1 MRKRVLYVSNFA
13 FLKEKK
19 LYDSFTDACLEAEK
33 SLQISPATTAILTR
47 RALELA
53 VKWMY
58 SFDEGLT
65 LPYDDRLSA
74 LIHEQSFRDIIDGDL
89 FPLLRFTVKLGNV
102 AVHTNSTISRE
113 EAITSLRNLHQF
125 VSFIDYCYSADYTA
139 KPFDEDLLLSGDESR
154 KRKEEYQD
162 LYEKLS
168 AKDRK
173 LEDIIAENEKLRK
186 QLTKTRIHNQEEKV
200 YDFQV
205 DDISEYETRKRYI
218 DVDLKLAGWTF
229 GRDILVEYKVT
240 GMPNR
245 DGVGY
250 VDYVLF
256 GDNGKPLALVEA
268 KRTSVNVNQGKQ
280 QAKLYADCLE
290 KMHGQRPIIFLTNGF
305 ESRIWD
311 DTEYPD
317 RNVSGVYSKPDLVK
331 LIERRQLRRPLQNIE
346 IKDDITNRTYQKE
359 AIINVC
365 EAFESKQRNAL
376 LVMATGSGKTR
387 VSISIVDVLVRHNW
401 VKNVLFL
408 ADRRELVRQAKNS
421 FNNLVPSLSLCNLL
435 EDKESPELS
444 RVVFSTYQTMM
455 NAIDGTK
462 REDGKTL
469 FTPGH
474 FDLIIIDES
483 HRSIYK
489 KYKAIFEYF
498 DSLLIGLTATPK
510 DEIDMNTYEIFGL
523 ETGNPTFAY
532 ELEEAIAEGYLV
544 DYRTIESISKFM
556 EEGIYYDD
564 LSEEEKERYEETFD
578 EEETF
583 SDFISGSAL
592 NEWLFNNDTV
602 DHVLNELMEKGIK
615 VAGGDR
621 IGKTIIFAKN
631 AKHAEH
637 IVERFNHLY
646 PHYGGKFC
654 QQIDYSI
661 KYAHSIIDDFKI
673 KDSEPHIAVSV
684 DMLDTGID
692 VPEVVNIV
700 FFKKVR
706 SKTKFWQ
713 MIGRGTRLCQDL
725 FGPGEDK
732 QYFLIFDFL
741 GNFEFFRENPK
752 GIEGSAVISLT
763 ERLFH
768 LKVDI
773 VRELQSLDY
782 QEEPYISH
790 RNRLVDELLNSVRQ
804 LNEENFQVRMKN
816 KYVHQFQNRDSWE
829 ALTMNDIRALKGEVA
844 PLIIPDDDDEMA
856 KRFDNVMYTIELAHL
871 TAQKAAKPIRAVV
884 STAEKLSE
892 IGTIPKINE
901 NRNVLTRV
909 QSTEFWDETDIFEL
923 EEVRKVMRELVQ
935 FLEKEARKTYYTD
948 FKDTFS
954 VISDAA
960 PIYGSND
967 LRNYQKRVNQYL
979 KKHVDE
985 LPIYKLRHNKPL
997 TKDDV
1002 AFLEN
1007 VLWQELGTR
1016 EEYEKE
1022 YGDTPITR
1030 LVRQIVGLDRGAV
1043 NEAFSKFL
1051 SEERLNAQQIKFVRL
1066 IVDYVVARGYL
1077 EREALQQDPFRTFG
1091 SVSELFKDNIQDV
1104 REILSIID
1112 EINENV
1118 DVKEG
1123 A

>member
-1 MRKRVLYVSNFA
+1 MLQLTNFE
-13 FLKEKK
+13 FLKEKDQYK
-19 LYDSFTDACLEAEK
+19 SFSSACLEAEK
-33 SLQISPATTAILTR
+33 SLQISPATTAILSR

-53 VKWMY
+53 VKWTY
-58 SFDEGLT
+58 SFDEGLK
-65 LPYDDRLSA
+65 LPYDNRLSA
-74 LIHEQSFRDIIDGDL
+74 LIHEQTFRDIIDNDL
-89 FPLLRFTVKLGNV
+89 FPLLRYIVKLGNV

-113 EAITSLRNLHQF
+113 EAITSLRNLHEF
-125 VSFIDYCYSADYTA
+125 VSWIDYCYSVEYTA
-139 KPFDEDLLLSGDESR
+139 KAFNEEVLLTGSETR

-162 LYEKLS
+162 LFEKLS

-173 LEDIIAENEKLRK
+173 LEDMIAENEKLRK
-186 QLTKTRIHNQEEKV
+186 QVTEIRIHNQQEKD
-200 YDFQV
+200 YDFKV
-205 DDISEYETRKRYI
+205 DEISEYETRKHYI

-229 GRDILVEYKVT
+229 DKDILIEYKVT
-240 GMPNR
+240 GMPNAKS
-245 DGVGY
+245 VGY
-250 VDYVLF
+250 VDYILF
-256 GDNGKPLALVEA
+256 GDNGKPLALIEA
-268 KRTSVNVNQGKQ
+268 KRTSVSVNQGKQ

-290 KMHGQRPIIFLTNGF
+290 AMHGQRPIIFLTNGF

-317 RNVSGVYSKPDLVK
+317 RKVSGVYSKPDLIK
-331 LIERRQLRRPLQNIE
+331 LVERRQLKRSLQNIE
-346 IKDDITNRTYQKE
+346 IKDDITNRVYQKE
-359 AIINVC
+359 AIVNVC
-365 EAFESKQRNAL
+365 EAFESKQREAL

-408 ADRRELVRQAKNS
+408 ADRKELVRQAKNS

-435 EDKESPELS
+435 DDKESPALS

-489 KYKAIFEYF
+489 KYRAIFDYF
-498 DSLLIGLTATPK
+498 DSLLVGLTATPK
-510 DEIDMNTYEIFGL
+510 DEIDFNTYEIFGL
-523 ETGNPTFAY
+523 ESGNPTYAY
-532 ELEEAIAEGYLV
+532 ELEQAIEEQYLV
-544 DYRTIESISKFM
+544 DYRTIESVSKFM
-556 EEGIYYDD
+556 EDGIYYDD
-564 LSEEEKERYEETFD
+564 LSEEEKQMYEETFD

-583 SDFISGSAL
+583 SDYISGSAL
-592 NEWLFNNDTV
+592 NEWLFNNHTV

-637 IVERFNHLY
+637 IVDRFNHLY

-654 QQIDYSI
+654 QQVDYSI
-661 KYAHSIIDDFKI
+661 KYAHSIIDDFKM

-692 VPEVVNIV
+692 VPEVVNLV

-713 MIGRGTRLCQDL
+713 MIGRGTRLCEDL
-725 FGPGEDK
+725 FGPGQDK
-732 QYFLIFDFL
+732 EYFLIFDYV

-752 GIEGSAVISLT
+752 GIEGSVVVSLT
-763 ERLFH
+763 ERLFN
-768 LKVDI
+768 LRVEIIK
-773 VRELQSLDY
+773 ELQSLDY
-782 QEEPYISH
+782 QDDAYITH
-790 RNRLVDELLNSVRQ
+790 RNRLINELLTEIRR
-804 LNEENFQVRMKN
+804 LNEENFQVRMN
-816 KYVHQFQNRDSWE
+816 IKYVHKFQGEDIWK
-829 ALTMNDIRALKGEVA
+829 ALTTSDVRELKEEVA

-856 KRFDNVMYTIELAHL
+856 KRFDNVMYTIELAYI
-871 TAQKAAKPIRAVV
+871 TAQKATKPIRTVV
-884 STAEKLSE
+884 DTAEKLSE

-901 NRNVLTRV
+901 NRELLINV
-909 QSTEFWDETDIFEL
+909 QSTEFWDEATIFEL
-923 EEVRKVMRELVQ
+923 EEVRKVIRELVQ
-935 FLEKEARKTYYTD
+935 FLEKETRKTYYTN
-948 FKDTFS
+948 FQDTFD
-954 VISDAA
+954 VIVDGT

-979 KKHVDE
+979 KEHQNEMAVF
-985 LPIYKLRHNKPL
+985 KLRHNKPL

-1007 VLWQELGTR
+1007 ILWNELGTQ
-1016 EEYEKE
+1016 EDYEKE
-1022 YGDTPITR
+1022 FGDTPITK
-1030 LVRQIVGLDRGAV
+1030 LVRQVVGLDRGTV
-1043 NEAFSKFL
+1043 NAAFSEFL
-1051 SEERLNAQQIKFVRL
+1051 SEEKLNATQIKFVRL
-1066 IVDYVVARGYL
+1066 IIDYVVANGYL
-1077 EREALQQDPFRTFG
+1077 EKQVLQQDPFRTLG
-1091 SVSELFKDNIQDV
+1091 SVSELFEDNIQDV
-1104 REILSIID
+1104 RKILGIID
-1112 EINENV
+1112 NINANV
-1118 DVKEG
+1118 DVFEG